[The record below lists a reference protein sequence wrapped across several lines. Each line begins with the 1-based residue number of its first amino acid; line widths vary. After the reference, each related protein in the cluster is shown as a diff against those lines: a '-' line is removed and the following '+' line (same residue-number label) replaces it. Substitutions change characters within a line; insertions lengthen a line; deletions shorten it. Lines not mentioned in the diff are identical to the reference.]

1 MRSVSFGFDRIVYL
15 VMETTEKPSTMS
27 TAKRK
32 KQRTQAEKVG
42 RRKYIIKIMHRLEAK
57 IDRVDKR
64 TRVIMASLSHYM
76 NPSQDYLSMVV
87 CKDEVDEAILLEL
100 SAASSAGWST
110 TDIAERLAPEFK
122 LDRFRVLRRIKRMN
136 KRLEAEMGRPIA
148 ESREHRWVLTRYV
161 QRIWGA
167 TKEEMSTAEET
178 A

>member
-1 MRSVSFGFDRIVYL
+1 
-15 VMETTEKPSTMS
+15 METIEKSSTMS
-27 TAKRK
+27 TAEHK
-32 KQRTQAEKVG
+32 KGRSQAEKVG
-42 RRKYIIKIMHRLEAK
+42 RRKYMIKMLHRLEAK
-57 IDRVDKR
+57 VDRIDKR

-87 CKDEVDEAILLEL
+87 CNDEVDQAILLEL

-148 ESREHRWVLTRYV
+148 ESREHRWILTRYV
-161 QRIWGA
+161 YRILGT
-167 TKEEMSTAEET
+167 TKEKIEEVK
-178 A
+178 